1 MFNNI
6 SSSRIAHIALTPK
19 SPFSLQIP
27 VPTSISSLPGP
38 LLPQSPGLWLTT
50 ATSLPVDS
58 EVHVSS
64 SQLASHYTI
73 LLLSDISSILS
84 DIQDTASPL
93 TGPLTHFLHVSKPT
107 KSFQKISQSC
117 GVPLQDIQFM
127 AYHLIY
133 WRRARAIPPL
143 HHRDTYIAS
152 PNADMGKLASASSK
166 FAKHFPAL
174 PSLPKLLSMLSLP
187 RPFSTLIPSKDHKE
201 AYLDILAW
209 LLRDGWVTQLRTFA
223 WIQVPHHIR
232 AATKSR
238 QKPERSLDSS
248 IELPPKRGNDN
259 AADIRKNLT
268 VPDPS
273 SPASSVT
280 SSHTTIPIQPSW
292 TKPSESN
299 NPSVITHPRRVSNL
313 ESRHLSSISAYV
325 LNRQGTESQAA
336 WDKCVKYFDGAH
348 AIETIAVQEG
358 WKRKRVADLIA
369 SWEEEELLLISRHW

>member
-6 SSSRIAHIALTPK
+6 SSSRIAHVTLTPK
-19 SPFSLQIP
+19 LAFPLQIP

-38 LLPQSPGLWLTT
+38 LWPQSPGLWLTT

-58 EVHVSS
+58 EMHMSS
-64 SQLASHYTI
+64 SQLASHFTI

-107 KSFQKISQSC
+107 KSFLKTSQSC
-117 GVPLQDIQFM
+117 GIPLQDIQFM

-133 WRRARAIPPL
+133 FRRARAIPPL
-143 HHRDTYIAS
+143 HHRDTYITS
-152 PNADMGKLASASSK
+152 PNADMERLASASSK
-166 FAKHFPAL
+166 FAKHFSAL

-223 WIQVPHHIR
+223 WIRVPAHIK
-232 AATKSR
+232 AATEGRVRPGK
-238 QKPERSLDSS
+238 SLDSS
-248 IELPPKRGNDN
+248 IELPPKEENET
-259 AADIRKNLT
+259 AADLRKNLA
-268 VPDPS
+268 VPNPS

-280 SSHTTIPIQPSW
+280 SSHTTVPIRPSW
-292 TKPSESN
+292 TLPSEPHN
-299 NPSVITHPRRVSNL
+299 QSVITHPRRLSNL
-313 ESRHLSSISAYV
+313 ESRHLSCISAYI
-325 LNRQGTESQAA
+325 LNRQGAENQAA

-358 WKRKRVADLIA
+358 WKRKKVAELVA
-369 SWEEEELLLISRHW
+369 SWEAEELLLKSRHW